1 MQYSELRKFIR
12 RWLNGPKPILG
23 LVIVTGVIASAILA
37 PLITSYSPIEADF
50 SIARNAPSMEH
61 WFGTDNL
68 GRDVY
73 SRVVYGGR
81 VSLVAGLIPVLIAA
95 TIGGLCGLA
104 AGYSGGWTEQFFM
117 RVTDAL
123 MAFPSLVLALAIVYA
138 LGPDLKNA
146 LIAIGIT
153 MIPEYIRVVRGQV
166 LSLKKKEFVV
176 AAYSIGIGH
185 WRIMWRHLAPNLMAP
200 VIVLATIGA
209 GRAILIEAGL
219 SFLGLGV
226 PPPTPSWGSMI
237 QNGYGYLDQAPWMA
251 VFPGLAIVIT
261 VVGLNFLGDSLRDV
275 LDPRMREG

>member
-1 MQYSELRKFIR
+1 MHFSEAGKFLR
-12 RWLNGPKPILG
+12 RWLNGAKPILG
-23 LVIVTGVIASAILA
+23 VGIVLGVISAAIFA
-37 PLITSYSPIEADF
+37 PLITVYSPIEADF
-50 SIARNAPSMEH
+50 SQARSAPSVEH

-95 TIGGLCGLA
+95 TLGGLFGLA
-104 AGYSGGWTEQFFM
+104 AGYSGGGTEQFFM

-123 MAFPSLVLALAIVYA
+123 MAFPPLVLALAIVYT

-146 LIAIGIT
+146 LIAIGVT

-166 LSLKKKEFVV
+166 LSLKEKEFVE
-176 AAYSIGIGH
+176 AAHSIGVGH
-185 WRIMWRHLAPNLMAP
+185 WRIMWRHLSPNLMAP

-226 PPPTPSWGSMI
+226 QPPTPSWGSMI
-237 QNGYGYLDQAPWMA
+237 QNGYAYLDQAPWMA

-261 VVGLNFLGDSLRDV
+261 VVGLNFLGDSLRDT
-275 LDPRMREG
+275 LDPRLRGE